1 MIRSSRI
8 LCLALVV
15 GAILILYWGLNSST
29 AQSPRTTVAP
39 PDYPGAANPLRHVN
53 GPVPQYRDPSIK
65 PVAGSEPQRLTE
77 PRDARRL
84 PPPTQQPY
92 YQPQTTGPRLA
103 SDTTPPSN
111 VPGPGL
117 MLPAAPANT
126 GPGLLLPGAGSGNA
140 VPLMPPSNPT
150 ATTKPEQSA
159 PGLLA
164 PPLAQPAPVMT
175 RPESTERPA
184 PPTARD
190 ITPNPLHRAD
200 LQPAVAVGTARPG
213 DKQYDGAQSPQLL
226 IEKQLPAEVQVGKP
240 VSVMIRVRN
249 AGTMNANEVVVNDL
263 IPAGMEFIRSQP
275 AATPNSHGEL
285 TWSIGSLRAGQETQI
300 SVELMPIA
308 EGELGSVATV
318 SMRSVAGARTKS
330 VKPGLVVTA
339 SSPKQVLAGQDIT
352 IAISVSNPGSGT
364 TTNIILAE
372 HVPSS
377 MQHPGGAELE
387 LDIGTLKPGESR
399 TLDLTLK
406 AATAGR
412 VLNAITA
419 HADAGLKAEAKCE
432 FEVIA
437 PALEVALDG
446 PSRRFLER
454 PATYTVTVANPG
466 TAPAQEID
474 LVAYLPKGVK
484 FLKADH
490 EGTYDAANHRVLWSL
505 EQLPAQQR
513 GSVSLT
519 AMPIEQGEHRLRV
532 EGKALTGL
540 KDAKEQSIN
549 VEGVAAILFEVA
561 DLADPIELRG
571 ETAYDVRII
580 NQGSKAATNVQ
591 LIALIPAELKFLQA
605 EGVTRYR
612 TEAGRVIFEPI
623 DNLPPK
629 SETVYR
635 IRAQGITAGDVR
647 LKVQLT
653 TSEIPQ
659 PITKEES
666 TRVYADE

>member
-1 MIRSSRI
+1 MIRSSR
-8 LCLALVV
+8 LFGLALVL

-29 AQSPRTTVAP
+29 AQSPRTTIAP
-39 PDYPGAANPLRHVN
+39 PDYPGAANPLRHPHQN
-53 GPVPQYRDPSIK
+53 VPAARDPFVK
-65 PVAGSEPQRLTE
+65 PVAASEPQRLTE

-84 PPPTQQPY
+84 PAPTQQPY

-103 SDTTPPSN
+103 SDTTG
-111 VPGPGL
+111 PGPGL
-117 MLPAAPANT
+117 MLPAAPANA

-140 VPLMPPSNPT
+140 VPLMPPSTPT
-150 ATTKPEQSA
+150 ATTKPEQSS

-164 PPLAQPAPVMT
+164 PPPTQPAAMMP
-175 RPESTERPA
+175 RPESADRFSCSAT
-184 PPTARD
+184 RD

-300 SVELMPIA
+300 NVELMPIA

-339 SSPKQVLAGQDIT
+339 NSPKQVLAGQDIT

-364 TTNIILAE
+364 TTNIMLAE

-412 VLNAITA
+412 VVNSITA

-437 PALEVALDG
+437 PALEVALEG
-446 PSRRFLER
+446 PARRFLER

-513 GSVSLT
+513 V
-519 AMPIEQGEHRLRV
+519 
-532 EGKALTGL
+532 
-540 KDAKEQSIN
+540 
-549 VEGVAAILFEVA
+549 LF
-561 DLADPIELRG
+561 R
-571 ETAYDVRII
+571 
-580 NQGSKAATNVQ
+580 
-591 LIALIPAELKFLQA
+591 
-605 EGVTRYR
+605 
-612 TEAGRVIFEPI
+612 
-623 DNLPPK
+623 
-629 SETVYR
+629 
-635 IRAQGITAGDVR
+635 
-647 LKVQLT
+647 
-653 TSEIPQ
+653 
-659 PITKEES
+659 
-666 TRVYADE
+666 